1 MNFLSMFRVTTDTET
16 FRAGETIFREG
27 SRGKAMYAILDG
39 DVELRI
45 GDNLIE
51 TVTVGN
57 VIGEMALIDSRPR
70 SATANAITDCRL
82 APINEKQFLLLVQET
97 PFFSLYVMRVLAERL
112 RKLDTEF
119 ATSNHESVDDS

>member
-1 MNFLSMFRVTTDTET
+1 MNFLSMFKCISDSET
-16 FRAGETIFREG
+16 YRAGETIFREG
-27 SRGKAMYAILDG
+27 TRGTLMYAILDG

-45 GDNLIE
+45 GDTLIE
-51 TVTVGN
+51 AVSVGN

-70 SATANAITDCRL
+70 SATANALTNCRL

-112 RKLDTEF
+112 RKMDAAL
-119 ATSNHESVDDS
+119 ASANQI